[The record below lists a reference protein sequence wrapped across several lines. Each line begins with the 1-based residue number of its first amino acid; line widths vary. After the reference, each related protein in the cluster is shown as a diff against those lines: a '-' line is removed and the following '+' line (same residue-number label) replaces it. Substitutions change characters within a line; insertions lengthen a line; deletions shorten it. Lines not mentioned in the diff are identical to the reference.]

1 MSEIRPVNL
10 YIWQF
15 VLHQSMGNGRTGLNG
30 VDVVELA
37 MVELVRAGA
46 AAPIHRRRT
55 VAPHAL
61 ALDPSLSFAEEFLV
75 NL

>member
-1 MSEIRPVNL
+1 MINL
-10 YIWQF
+10 WQF
-15 VLHQSMGNGRTGLNG
+15 VFYQSTGNGQTGLDG

-37 MVELVRAGA
+37 MEELVRAGVA
-46 AAPIHRRRT
+46 ASIHRRRT

-61 ALDPSLSFAEEFLV
+61 GLDPSLSFAEEYLV

>member
-1 MSEIRPVNL
+1 
-10 YIWQF
+10 
-15 VLHQSMGNGRTGLNG
+15 MGNGRTGLSG

>member
-1 MSEIRPVNL
+1 MINL
-10 YIWQF
+10 WQF
-15 VLHQSMGNGRTGLNG
+15 VLYQSTGNGQTGLDG

-37 MVELVRAGA
+37 MEELVRAGV

-55 VAPHAL
+55 VVPHAL
-61 ALDPSLSFAEEFLV
+61 GLDPSLSFAEEFLV